1 MVAQRLSGKEAS
13 DDVKAKL
20 TAEIAKMKKEN
31 PGFEGP
37 GLTIVQVAIFL
48 LLNLLLVELALLCKV
63 SF

>member
-37 GLTIVQVAIFL
+37 GLTIVQVGNF
-48 LLNLLLVELALLCKV
+48 CC
-63 SF
+63 